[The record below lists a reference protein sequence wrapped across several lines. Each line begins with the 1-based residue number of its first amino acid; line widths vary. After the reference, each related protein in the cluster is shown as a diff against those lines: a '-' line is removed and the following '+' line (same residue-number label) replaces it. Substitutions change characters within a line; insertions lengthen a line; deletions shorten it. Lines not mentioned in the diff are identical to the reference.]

1 MNNLTKGETNNMKKL
16 MIMTAIL
23 IGFTVSA
30 QAKDMTRY
38 YKCYG
43 EMTNAHKARGFH
55 QSNRAMSIQIKETIC
70 TAYANGEELDYEGK
84 A

>member
-1 MNNLTKGETNNMKKL
+1 
-16 MIMTAIL
+16 MI
-23 IGFTVSA
+23 IGINTIA

-55 QSNRAMSIQIKETIC
+55 QSNRAMSIQIKEKIC
-70 TAYANGEELDYEGK
+70 TIYANGEELVYEGK